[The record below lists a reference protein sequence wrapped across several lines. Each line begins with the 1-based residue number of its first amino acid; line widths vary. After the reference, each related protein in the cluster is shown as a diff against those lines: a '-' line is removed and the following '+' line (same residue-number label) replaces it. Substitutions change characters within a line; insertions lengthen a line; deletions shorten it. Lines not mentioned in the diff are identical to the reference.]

1 MPSGTD
7 IWAIVGGKLVADRIS
22 REAAEQVAA
31 DVVKKKK
38 NTERVDVVTVDR
50 NDDEWVVRGTCPI
63 DMEGHPWTEQ
73 FEVVLSMNGK
83 VKSVDI
89 GLL

>member
-38 NTERVDVVTVDR
+38 NTEKVDVATVDK

-73 FEVVLSMNGK
+73 FEIVLSSKGK
-83 VKSVDI
+83 VKSMDTS
-89 GLL
+89 LL